1 MKRTLLSHAVMA
13 QVALLSSKGYGE
25 DDISLM
31 TSYNAVDEIPEPFRG
46 LYTEQDGKHVLSKVV
61 GLKTQDDINRLQGAL
76 DKERNDHKAVKGA
89 LAKLGDRSIDDVL
102 TILDKVPAWEAL
114 EAQSDPSKI
123 DELVNGKLSQH
134 TAPLQRQVTELTTER
149 DGYKEKFEALQ
160 TQVKT
165 DKIRGTLKDAALK
178 AKALPE
184 AADDI
189 ANMGLGLFD
198 VDDAGNVVVKADAKG
213 VTPGIM
219 PEVWLNDLKDS
230 KPFYWPA
237 SQGAGGQGGQGGGG
251 QNNPWKQETLNLTE
265 QGKLVQT
272 NPALARQ
279 LAQAAGVTPT
289 W

>member
-1 MKRTLLSHAVMA
+1 MKRSLLSQAVMA
-13 QVALLSSKGYGE
+13 QVAILSSRGAGE
-25 DDISLM
+25 DDISLL
-31 TSYNAVDEIPEPFRG
+31 TAYNSADEIPEPFRG
-46 LYTEQDGKHVLSKVV
+46 LYSEQDGKHVLSKVV
-61 GLKTQDDINRLQGAL
+61 GLKTQDDVNRLQGAL
-76 DKERNDHKAVKGA
+76 DKERNDHKQVKSA

-102 TILDKVPAWEAL
+102 GILDKVPAWEAL

-149 DGYKEKFEALQ
+149 DGYKEKFEALS
-160 TQVKT
+160 TQVKQ
-165 DKIRGTLKDAALK
+165 DKILGGLKDAALA

-184 AADDI
+184 AVEDI
-189 ANMGLGLFD
+189 ARMGLGLFD
-198 VDDAGNVVVKADAKG
+198 ISDDGAIVVKADAKG
-213 VTPGIM
+213 VTPGIL

-237 SQGAGGQGGQGGGG
+237 SQGAGGQGGQGGKGA
-251 QNNPWKQETLNLTE
+251 NNPWMAGQENLTE

-272 NPALARQ
+272 NPVLARQ
-279 LAQAAGVTPT
+279 LAQAAGVNPT